1 MRPAPVK
8 DLAASSFRSLGS
20 TENSGWKNNLR
31 THSRHRPP
39 GGRPLGCAARTG
51 VPEHAAVV
59 FAACGALL
67 EYSQVIFC
75 DLSQHMSR
83 HKPWCP
89 GMCPRVAS
97 IGKCRAP
104 RVNDDTLSARH
115 CITECIYSISPGTKV
130 WGSSAGHR
138 SWHIRQPAPQSKL
151 CELHPKGSHSLLC
164 AMTAKSVS
172 EIKLSNKRSAHHFET
187 SVREK
192 GRFYGWR

>member
-31 THSRHRPP
+31 THSMHRPP

-51 VPEHAAVV
+51 ELEHAAFV
-59 FAACGALL
+59 FAACGALP

-115 CITECIYSISPGTKV
+115 CITECIYFIYPGTKV
-130 WGSSAGHR
+130 WGSSAWHR
-138 SWHIRQPAPQSKL
+138 SLQIRRQAALPAL
-151 CELHPKGSHSLLC
+151 CRWWP
-164 AMTAKSVS
+164 
-172 EIKLSNKRSAHHFET
+172 
-187 SVREK
+187 
-192 GRFYGWR
+192 